1 MAGENLTLWCPGHA
15 PMAVNFRVYSKNMP
29 EEFTQNYYGEKIFYY
44 RVQYDSGDV
53 DENVCL
59 KNGMKDYAWLTREEI
74 VERITEERGANQAK
88 LFHYML

>member
-74 VERITEERGANQAK
+74 VERTTEERGANQAK